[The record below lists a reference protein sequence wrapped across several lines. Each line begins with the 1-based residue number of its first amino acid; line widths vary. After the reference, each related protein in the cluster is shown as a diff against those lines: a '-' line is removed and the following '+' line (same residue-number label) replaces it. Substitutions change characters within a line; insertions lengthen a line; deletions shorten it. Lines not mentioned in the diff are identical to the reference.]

1 MNKNVSLPLSL
12 ALLLTFS
19 ACSAASQTSVS
30 GQNDATSDIMVSKEE
45 IQTDSEDVTMDD
57 IFELTKGYKTRGNTN
72 PIMTQEFGADPF
84 ALVVGDEVY
93 IYMTADAFEY
103 DEKGELKENTYSK
116 IKTIHVVSTKDFK
129 NFTDHGEIPV
139 AGSDGIA
146 KWAHNSWA
154 PAAAMKEVDGKMK
167 CFLYF
172 ADNGGGIGVLE
183 AESPTGP
190 FVDPIGKALIDRNV
204 PTCDKVLWLFD
215 PAVLVDDDGS
225 AYIYF
230 GGGVPQGKEEF
241 PGTARVAKLS
251 DDMIHLASDPVLID
265 APCLFEDSGIHKYNN
280 KYYYTYCTNWTVSP
294 ESTQKYGFTNGEIAC
309 MMSDSPMGPFT
320 YVNKILENPGTAC
333 GLYGNNH
340 HAIFEFNGQQYIC
353 YHSRC
358 LERHMGLEH
367 GYRATFI
374 NEVTTNPDGT
384 IKLIRQSKEGIDQL
398 FLKDAY
404 AVNSSVCV
412 SQMVGTNSVPLDKS
426 LGYKDMA
433 LGELNTGDFTE
444 TTGVDFSD
452 IAPKSVTVTAK
463 ADKGVKGS
471 IYLRIDFP
479 NKPNVCRIDI
489 EGTGEFTTY
498 TADLREEV
506 TGVHFLYFVFY
517 GEGFEVKDWQFNK

>member
-1 MNKNVSLPLSL
+1 MRKNVFLPLAFALTISL
-12 ALLLTFS
+12 A
-19 ACSAASQTSVS
+19 ACGTKASTEGSPDSSSASQSSEVS
-30 GQNDATSDIMVSKEE
+30 DTQTEDTEVSKEE
-45 IQTDSEDVTMDD
+45 ILQETEETDMDET
-57 IFELTKGYKTRGNTN
+57 FELTKGYKTRGNTN
-72 PIMTQEFGADPF
+72 PIMTQAFGADPF

-93 IYMTADAFEY
+93 FYMTADAFEY
-103 DEKGELKENTYSK
+103 NAQGELIENTYSK

-139 AGSDGIA
+139 AGSTGLA

-154 PAAAMKEVDGKMK
+154 PAAAMKNIDGKDK
-167 CFLYF
+167 FFLYF

-183 AESPTGP
+183 ADSPTGP
-190 FVDPIGKALIDRNV
+190 FRDPLGKALIDRSV
-204 PTCDKVLWLFD
+204 PTCDTVLWLFD

-280 KYYYTYCTNWTVSP
+280 KYYYTYCTNWNVSA
-294 ESTQKYGFTNGEIAC
+294 ESTRKYGFTNGEIAC
-309 MMSDSPMGPFT
+309 MISDSPMGPFT
-320 YVNKILENPGTAC
+320 YTNKILENPGTAC

-340 HAIFEFNGQQYIC
+340 HAIFEFKGQQYIC

-374 NEVTTNPDGT
+374 NEVTTNSDGT

-398 FLKDAY
+398 FNKDAY
-404 AVNSSVCV
+404 ALNSSVCV
-412 SQMVGTNSVPLDKS
+412 SQMVGTNSVAIDES

-433 LGELNTGDFTE
+433 LGMIDTGDFTE
-444 TTGVDFSD
+444 TTGVDFTDVS
-452 IAPKSVTVTAK
+452 PKSLTITAK

-471 IYLRIDFP
+471 VYYYRM
-479 NKPNVCRIDI
+479 
-489 EGTGEFTTY
+489 T
-498 TADLREEV
+498 
-506 TGVHFLYFVFY
+506 
-517 GEGFEVKDWQFNK
+517 